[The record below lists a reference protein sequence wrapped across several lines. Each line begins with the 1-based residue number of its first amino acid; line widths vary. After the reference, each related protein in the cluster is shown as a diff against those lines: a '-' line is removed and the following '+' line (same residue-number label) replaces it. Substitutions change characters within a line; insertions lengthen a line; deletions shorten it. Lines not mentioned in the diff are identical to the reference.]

1 MGRVHVVSIGSRTM
15 AILLDV
21 SWGAVVWGVVV
32 AFLAVHV
39 EVDVLSQSSVL
50 PSSWDIKTWLLLLV
64 PSHITSPLPWPG
76 FVPCKVSG
84 FGRVPVSPSHL
95 SEPW

>member
-39 EVDVLSQSSVL
+39 EVDVLWENSTQM
-50 PSSWDIKTWLLLLV
+50 KT
-64 PSHITSPLPWPG
+64 ST
-76 FVPCKVSG
+76 
-84 FGRVPVSPSHL
+84 
-95 SEPW
+95 